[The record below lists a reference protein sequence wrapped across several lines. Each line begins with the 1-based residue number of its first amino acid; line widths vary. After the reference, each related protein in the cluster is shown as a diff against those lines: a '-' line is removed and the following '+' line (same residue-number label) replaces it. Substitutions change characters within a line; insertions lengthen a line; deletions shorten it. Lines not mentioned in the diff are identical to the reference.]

1 MDEWVCNNHTYGIF
15 CPSPTKSRGAR
26 RFYNAFEFSPC
37 SSYTDYGVFC
47 RNTTS
52 IEKLCEE
59 AKNPGPTNDITFC
72 NPNKEGRHF
81 ILQDKKKLNG
91 KIPLFNFSR
100 CGPIGMHTSLKG
112 LNEIKICDNYEEHTN
127 CSDPARVGLY
137 CNVDGYMSSV
147 ATLVICNKQLD
158 DRTEALCDDNIDLEC
173 RYISQSCHL
182 HKHQL
187 CDGTSDCG
195 GEIDEVSPLCGSL
208 IDLPCTLRFG
218 SKPVEKIP
226 VQWVLDGM
234 KDCEGGEDERED
246 TPSCGIQE
254 TLRYVSVE
262 DSRSCSEVYLNLCTE
277 DSERKFVE
285 FSGLCDGKGFCGNEL
300 SVCRKSR
307 RLHQTFTSSNTIGGV
322 EHLHACLPGLEHLE
336 TMVGS
341 SCVRTKFVH
350 PDHEILG
357 RNKVPSLHIPT
368 TTLDCRY
375 MFGLMYVY
383 FSCLGLCENADCP
396 LKDLV
401 HYDSCRDQFPDR
413 IYTLANNSYLTF
425 LIKHSRGSDPSSN
438 IYHNMIFPCDNG
450 KCVGYEKVCNL
461 ENDCGDGSD
470 ELGCSNHFQCEKTG
484 EFLTHDRVCDNMIDC
499 MDHSDECNELCD
511 KRMINHLVL
520 KIPAGI
526 VGILAFL
533 LNLLT
538 IPGKFSKLRDCK
550 SGDSLTNTTLL
561 LAISCGDF
569 LVGIYILIMI
579 SHDLQHGEGY
589 CQMQLRWLTSP
600 TCSAIGI
607 LSTTGFHLSVFS
619 MTTLSLQRARKTR
632 SCVNHLKIPTGTSKR
647 DIAYV
652 SFLVFVVLAAAFSL
666 AITPLTS
673 SLEDWFV
680 NGIYYGE
687 QNSLFIGTPGKSKHL
702 EILDEYYGK
711 LGKGSRSLNW
721 SIIKSLVL
729 AMFSK
734 DYSGIEYT
742 KLQFYGNDAVCL
754 FKFFVTVD
762 DPQHTYV
769 WLTIAFNV
777 LCMCVI
783 SVSYITVWKVTV
795 ASSAPLLSV
804 ETGGNNLQRQ
814 NIRKRNARLQKK
826 VSLIIASNLVS
837 WAPFIMMSLLHAAKV
852 INANPFYPYFSLLV
866 LPINS
871 VINPII
877 SNEFI
882 SRKLQD
888 AKKQLLEA
896 SARAF
901 RVYSA
906 RVAPEIIQLQRVVGA
921 GNEGDVAPEIIQ
933 LQRVVGAGNEGDGVR
948 VSKVS
953 MEWTGKVTPVLVQ
966 ETKHANAIVTANQ
979 DQEVVVNNR
988 EILAGV
994 RQIVAG
1000 EWDQEVMV
1008 NNYKQQMVTCDQE
1021 LMVDKQQMVAGDQEL
1036 IVDKQQMVAGDQE
1049 VVGDIQQIVARDQEV
1064 VADKQQMVA
1073 GDQEFMVDKQQ
1084 MVAVDQELMVN
1095 KQQMVTGDQ
1104 ELMVDK
1110 QQMVAGDQEVVADIQ
1125 QMVAGDQEVVA
1136 NIQQVVADIQ
1146 QIVAGDQE
1154 VMVNKQQ
1161 MVTGDQE
1168 LMADKQHMVAGD
1180 QEVVADI
1187 QQMVAGD
1194 QEVVANIQ
1202 QVVADIQQIVAGDQE
1217 LMVNKQQMVTG
1228 DQELMVDKQQ
1238 MVAGD
1243 QEVVADVQQMVA
1255 GDQEVVADKQ
1265 QMVAGYQELMVD
1277 IQQMVAGDQEVVADK
1292 QQMVA
1297 GDQEGVADI
1306 QQIMAG
1312 DQEVVADYQE
1322 MVEDYQVP
1330 RNDGQHEQ

>member
-1 MDEWVCNNHTYGIF
+1 
-15 CPSPTKSRGAR
+15 
-26 RFYNAFEFSPC
+26 
-37 SSYTDYGVFC
+37 
-47 RNTTS
+47 
-52 IEKLCEE
+52 
-59 AKNPGPTNDITFC
+59 
-72 NPNKEGRHF
+72 
-81 ILQDKKKLNG
+81 
-91 KIPLFNFSR
+91 
-100 CGPIGMHTSLKG
+100 
-112 LNEIKICDNYEEHTN
+112 
-127 CSDPARVGLY
+127 
-137 CNVDGYMSSV
+137 
-147 ATLVICNKQLD
+147 
-158 DRTEALCDDNIDLEC
+158 
-173 RYISQSCHL
+173 
-182 HKHQL
+182 
-187 CDGTSDCG
+187 
-195 GEIDEVSPLCGSL
+195 
-208 IDLPCTLRFG
+208 
-218 SKPVEKIP
+218 
-226 VQWVLDGM
+226 
-234 KDCEGGEDERED
+234 
-246 TPSCGIQE
+246 
-254 TLRYVSVE
+254 
-262 DSRSCSEVYLNLCTE
+262 
-277 DSERKFVE
+277 
-285 FSGLCDGKGFCGNEL
+285 
-300 SVCRKSR
+300 
-307 RLHQTFTSSNTIGGV
+307 
-322 EHLHACLPGLEHLE
+322 
-336 TMVGS
+336 
-341 SCVRTKFVH
+341 
-350 PDHEILG
+350 
-357 RNKVPSLHIPT
+357 
-368 TTLDCRY
+368 
-375 MFGLMYVY
+375 
-383 FSCLGLCENADCP
+383 
-396 LKDLV
+396 
-401 HYDSCRDQFPDR
+401 
-413 IYTLANNSYLTF
+413 
-425 LIKHSRGSDPSSN
+425 
-438 IYHNMIFPCDNG
+438 MIFPCDNG

-484 EFLTHDRVCDNMIDC
+484 EFLTHDRVCDNVIDC

-814 NIRKRNARLQKK
+814 NIRKRNARLQRK

-852 INANPFYPYFSLLV
+852 IDANPFYSYFSLLV

-933 LQRVVGAGNEGDGVR
+933 LQRVVGAGNEGDVAPEIIQLQRVVGAGNEGDVAPEIIQLQRVVGAGNEGDVAPEIIQLQRVVGAGNEGDAAPEIIQLQRVVGAGNEGDGVR

-994 RQIVAG
+994 QQIVAG
-1000 EWDQEVMV
+1000 DQELMV
-1008 NNYKQQMVTCDQE
+1008 DEQQMVTCGQE

-1036 IVDKQQMVAGDQE
+1036 IVDKQQMVALAGDQE
-1049 VVGDIQQIVARDQEV
+1049 VVADIQQMVAGDQEV
-1064 VADKQQMVA
+1064 VADKQHMVA
-1073 GDQEFMVDKQQ
+1073 GDQELMVDKQQ
-1084 MVAVDQELMVN
+1084 MVAGDQELMVN

-1110 QQMVAGDQEVVADIQ
+1110 QQMVAGDQEVVADIQQVVADIQQIVAGDQEVMVNKQQMVAGDQELMVDKQ

-1168 LMADKQHMVAGD
+1168 
-1180 QEVVADI
+1180 VVADI

-1217 LMVNKQQMVTG
+1217 LMVNKLQMVTG
-1228 DQELMVDKQQ
+1228 DQELMVDKQ
-1238 MVAGD
+1238 
-1243 QEVVADVQQMVA
+1243 
-1255 GDQEVVADKQ
+1255 
-1265 QMVAGYQELMVD
+1265 
-1277 IQQMVAGDQEVVADK
+1277 
-1292 QQMVA
+1292 
-1297 GDQEGVADI
+1297 
-1306 QQIMAG
+1306 
-1312 DQEVVADYQE
+1312 
-1322 MVEDYQVP
+1322 
-1330 RNDGQHEQ
+1330 